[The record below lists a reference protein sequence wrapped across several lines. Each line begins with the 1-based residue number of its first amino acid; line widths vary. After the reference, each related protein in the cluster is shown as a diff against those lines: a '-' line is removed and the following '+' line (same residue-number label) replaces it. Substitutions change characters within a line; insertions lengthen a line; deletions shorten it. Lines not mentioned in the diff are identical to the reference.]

1 MAASPQLVYT
11 TNYVTYVQ
19 IDVVLRFSV
28 YACPF
33 GTHRLAAGKGFGN
46 GVVQWFGPSTVAV
59 AIMCVE
65 LPSFLLYY
73 CRHFFQIV
81 GAKLPRCIAHLGCGR
96 RLDHMYTRHH
106 IRPCTFIPAS
116 TRDRG
121 AFGRRAHRYSS
132 WNRRGKPDLLRQN
145 KGAAG
150 RSSSSYYLRA
160 ICSTGAFT
168 ILARPYRDYRRS
180 RIKHERE
187 TPSYPLNRCQKQLLW
202 RRTRSLELAGENA
215 GGVGILDT
223 ARDVGLEPTQM
234 TLYSAANLRL
244 SHCERVSK
252 CSSRGLIELY

>member
-33 GTHRLAAGKGFGN
+33 GTHRLALAGKGFGN

-168 ILARPYRDYRRS
+168 ILARLYRDYRRS

-187 TPSYPLNRCQKQLLW
+187 TPSYPLNRCQKAAPLEAHTFAGTC
-202 RRTRSLELAGENA
+202 RRECRRGRNIRHGE
-215 GGVGILDT
+215 
-223 ARDVGLEPTQM
+223 R
-234 TLYSAANLRL
+234 
-244 SHCERVSK
+244 
-252 CSSRGLIELY
+252 RGLRAYPDDIIQRCEPPVIPLRAREQMLLSGLN